1 MARPDIYDQLAKE
14 PLSDL
19 TVTQLNSGSKVT
31 AIDQATIDYW
41 RGPITLARIVQSSRT
56 YSHGIVIPEASGIEV
71 IPIAAGEAGF
81 IQPPGSQVWTIQGI
95 EGTGQG
101 GAATCSLSWFDG
113 SSQVVI
119 DSGQSF
125 STGGND
131 FEYSTTPPVTAAQ
144 PLTVTNSLYLAITE
158 TGGAQAVIFN
168 VAIHKVSL

>member
-71 IPIAAGEAGF
+71 IPIAAGETGF
-81 IQPPGSQVWTIQGI
+81 IKPSGSEVWTIQGI

-101 GAATCSLSWFDG
+101 GAATCSLFYFDG
-113 SSQVVI
+113 ISQVVI

-131 FEYSTTPPVTAAQ
+131 FEFSATPPITAAQ
-144 PLTVTNSLYLAITE
+144 PLTVTNSLYLAIAE